1 VSRLTVTTGGGTA
14 LTIGGLDSDLAITPD
29 GTRLIYHGPNQL
41 LVRAID
47 ELEPT
52 ALGSPGPVRNIFVS
66 ADGQSVG
73 FFDGTNALRKV
84 AITGGAQ
91 RWWPRPMALV
101 HGAPRGATMA
111 ALSTPRLRRPPGC
124 CVSHLQGRT
133 KDTDEARL

>member
-1 VSRLTVTTGGGTA
+1 
-14 LTIGGLDSDLAITPD
+14 
-29 GTRLIYHGPNQL
+29 L

-84 AITGGAQ
+84 AITGGAAAMVA
-91 RWWPRPMALV
+91 PPD
-101 HGAPRGATMA
+101 GFGPRGATWGDDGSIVYA
-111 ALSTPRLRRPPGC
+111 TASTATGLLR
-124 CVSHLQGRT
+124 VSSTGAHQRY
-133 KDTDEARL
+133 